1 MCLLMPFMSEL
12 RGRREVSQELVTRLM
27 ETPSDER
34 IPVRVV
40 MGWLAS
46 GIAVTGDPDLGLKAL
61 HHLARG
67 TFDVVEFAA
76 RSSSTWGESLK
87 LMLRYIRIL
96 NEAAAFL
103 AAGARLE
110 CHVGDAL

>member
-1 MCLLMPFMSEL
+1 MCLLMPFMTEL
-12 RGRREVSQELVTRLM
+12 KGRAEVAQEFVTRLM
-27 ETPSDER
+27 EMPSEER

-46 GIAVTGDPDLGLKAL
+46 GIAVTQDPDLGLKAL
-61 HHLARG
+61 RHLARG

-76 RSSSTWGESLK
+76 RSSSTWGESLR

-96 NEAAAFL
+96 NEAADFTL
-103 AAGARLE
+103 
-110 CHVGDAL
+110 